1 MYAEDSA
8 DNYQPE
14 GATLLLGAEDQSAEV
29 KAEADAEN
37 VTTIVSVH
45 FMFTDDSVSTICP
58 VNIIVST
65 IIAVASIRAVFFID
79 TVASIFSV
87 FPISAVSRIFLICSV
102 IIITSVCSIF
112 TRESVNITCSVITS
126 VSLCDGLR
134 HEGMRELP
142 AVSPNATETTKNLV
156 ILLNAF
162 NTLHSLPKGVYE
174 YIRNKT

>member
-65 IIAVASIRAVFFID
+65 IIAVAGIRAVFFID
-79 TVASIFSV
+79 SV
-87 FPISAVSRIFLICSV
+87 ETDIRQEPRLRFPLALFL
-102 IIITSVCSIF
+102 
-112 TRESVNITCSVITS
+112 
-126 VSLCDGLR
+126 
-134 HEGMRELP
+134 
-142 AVSPNATETTKNLV
+142 K
-156 ILLNAF
+156 
-162 NTLHSLPKGVYE
+162 
-174 YIRNKT
+174 